1 MINFSENQKAFLK
14 TLKLPFNLDHD
25 LSDEEFFML
34 DDCVSDY
41 LEIHGIDANDEVN
54 EIGRMCESI
63 LDVLAEQE

>member
-1 MINFSENQKAFLK
+1 
-14 TLKLPFNLDHD
+14 
-25 LSDEEFFML
+25 ML